1 MKDILIY
8 QYMDEQTQTQK
19 ISYTPLPASA
29 CTIRH
34 YLIAEENKIL
44 VNINT
49 GVKARGII
57 IPEWSMSDWVE
68 QDR

>member
-34 YLIAEENKIL
+34 YLIAEENIF
-44 VNINT
+44 
-49 GVKARGII
+49 
-57 IPEWSMSDWVE
+57 SD
-68 QDR
+68 